1 MGSALHEP
9 ARNRGRASVRYRA
22 MAEGSSAE
30 MSALCQKRTFCT
42 SLIDAVH
49 ADETGKTF
57 LASFK
62 AIAKPKEKKT

>member
-1 MGSALHEP
+1 MT
-9 ARNRGRASVRYRA
+9 
-22 MAEGSSAE
+22 AEGSSAA
-30 MSALCQKRTFCT
+30 MSTLRQKRTFCT